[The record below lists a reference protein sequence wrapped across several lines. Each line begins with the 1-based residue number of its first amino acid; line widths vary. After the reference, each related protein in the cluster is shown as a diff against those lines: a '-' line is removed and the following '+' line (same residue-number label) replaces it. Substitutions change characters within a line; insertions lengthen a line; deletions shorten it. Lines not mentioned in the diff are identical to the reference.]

1 MTLLFRIRIEDEI
14 HEVRVEVPPDRSRR
28 NLEELQEFVLT
39 TAYLE
44 HVGRLPRG
52 VVNTFD

>member
-1 MTLLFRIRIEDEI
+1 MTVLFRIRIESEI
-14 HEVRVEVPPDRSRR
+14 HEVRVEVPPDRTQGD
-28 NLEELQEFVLT
+28 LADLQEFVIT

-44 HVGRLPRG
+44 HYGRLPKG